1 MTAQTDLTHATH
13 PFLDGGSKRLLIGGR
28 WEPAASGK
36 TFETRNPAT
45 GEVLALVAEGDHADV
60 DRAVA
65 AARAAFEGPWRR
77 MKPDE
82 RQALMH
88 RFADL
93 VDAHYDELAWLD
105 TLDMG
110 SPIRHTRG
118 SRRHLVGLLRYFAGQ
133 ATAIYGQTAETS
145 LNGNMFAATLKEP
158 IGVVGAIIPWNG
170 PLWASVFKTAPVL
183 ATGCTLVLKPAEDA
197 PLTPLRF
204 AELALEAGIPPG
216 VINVVTGFGR
226 VAGAALAAHPGVDKV
241 SFTGSVGTGQEI
253 VRASAGNLKRL
264 SLELGGKSPHILFD
278 DADVQ
283 RAAQAAAIGVFA
295 NAGQICS
302 AGTRVFVQRGIH
314 DEVLETMAKVGM
326 GLRVGAGV
334 DPTSDIGP
342 LVSPRQM
349 ERVLGYVES
358 ARDEGARLVSG
369 GSRLT
374 DPAHAQGNFVAPTVF
389 ADVRDPMRVACEE
402 IFGPVASVMA
412 FDDLDEVVRRANDS
426 PFGLGAGVWTRDIGR
441 AHAIAKRLQAGSV
454 WVNCYN
460 QMDPSM
466 PFGGVKL
473 SGYGRESGV
482 QQLDDYLVVKGLW
495 IQHD

>member
-1 MTAQTDLTHATH
+1 MSSEIDFARAAH
-13 PFLDGGSKRLLIGGR
+13 PFLDGQPKRLLIGGR
-28 WEPAASGK
+28 WEHAAAGK
-36 TFETRNPAT
+36 TFETRNPAN
-45 GEVLALVAEGDHADV
+45 GELLARVAEGDGVDV

-77 MKPDE
+77 YKPDQ

-88 RFADL
+88 QLADL
-93 VDAHYDELAWLD
+93 VDANFDELAWLD

-110 SPIRHTRG
+110 APIRHTRG
-118 SRRHLVGLLRYFAGQ
+118 SRRHLVGMLRYFAGQ

-158 IGVVGAIIPWNG
+158 VGVVGAIIPWNG
-170 PLWASVFKTAPVL
+170 PLWATVFKTAPVL

-204 AELALEAGIPPG
+204 AELALQAGLPPG
-216 VINVVTGFGR
+216 VINVVTGLGQ
-226 VAGAALAAHPGVDKV
+226 VAGAALAAHPGVDKI
-241 SFTGSVGTGQEI
+241 SFTGSVATGQQI

-278 DADVQ
+278 DADVP

-302 AGTRVFVQRGIH
+302 AGTRVFVQRAIH
-314 DEVLETMAKVGM
+314 DQVLDAMAQAGAA
-326 GLRVGAGV
+326 LRVGAGT
-334 DPTSDIGP
+334 DPASDIGP

-349 ERVLGYVES
+349 ARVLGFVDG

-369 GSRLT
+369 GARLT
-374 DPAHAQGNFVAPTVF
+374 APALAQGNFVAPTVF
-389 ADVRDPMRVACEE
+389 ADVQDSMAVAREE
-402 IFGPVASVMA
+402 IFGPVASVLV

-426 PFGLGAGVWTRDIGR
+426 PYGLGAGVWTRDLGR
-441 AHAIAKRLQAGSV
+441 AHTIAKRLQSGSV

-460 QMDPSM
+460 QMDPAM

-473 SGYGRESGV
+473 SGYGKESGP
-482 QQLDDYLVVKGLW
+482 QQIDEYLNVKGLW